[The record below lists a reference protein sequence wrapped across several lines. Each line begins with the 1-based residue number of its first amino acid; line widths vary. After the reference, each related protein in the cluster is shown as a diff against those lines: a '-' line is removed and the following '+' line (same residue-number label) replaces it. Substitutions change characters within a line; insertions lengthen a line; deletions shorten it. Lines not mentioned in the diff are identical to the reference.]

1 MKILSNIIKGIFG
14 SSESVETSLQKS
26 FDSNT
31 LNIEVL
37 EKAAS
42 IVVKSY
48 SDALN
53 KIDSM
58 LEFLEGDSDELL
70 KSIVDDLNNK
80 KISLDKSYKQES
92 AEITGQLD
100 ILKKS
105 NVDLQLKMDEEA
117 ELKKSNEVDIS
128 TASDISKED
137 FDKHCVTIFKAKE
150 DGLIDDESWPNVVKS
165 IQDQSLKF
173 KEYRVVAT

>member
-31 LNIEVL
+31 SNIEVL

-58 LEFLEGDSDELL
+58 LEYLESESDDLL
-70 KSIVDDLNNK
+70 KSIIDDLNEK

-92 AEITGQLD
+92 AEIIGQLE

-105 NVDLQLKMDEEA
+105 NIDLQLKMDQESI
-117 ELKKSNEVDIS
+117 SNESHKTEKSVDE
-128 TASDISKED
+128 DISKED
-137 FDKHCVTIFKAKE
+137 FDKCCVIIFKAKE
-150 DGLIDDESWPNVVKS
+150 DGVISEESWPDIVKS
-165 IQDQSLKF
+165 IQEKSLKF
-173 KEYRVVAT
+173 KEYSVTAT